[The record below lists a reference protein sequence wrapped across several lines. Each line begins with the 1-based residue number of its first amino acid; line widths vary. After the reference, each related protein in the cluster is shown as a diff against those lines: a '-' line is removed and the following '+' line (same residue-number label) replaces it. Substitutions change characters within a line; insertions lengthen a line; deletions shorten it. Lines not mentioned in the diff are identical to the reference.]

1 MGTYR
6 EESEK
11 AKAAR
16 REPAPDKM
24 ANVPS
29 KTRKPRPVMRWGV
42 FRRKSKDDPLSS
54 ALFNN
59 KPWSKFETMEQA
71 EEWIEKRLR
80 SIYVPK
86 DSTWTYQEQ
95 VEKERARWVI
105 KELK

>member
-1 MGTYR
+1 MSTYR

-29 KTRKPRPVMRWGV
+29 KSRRPKPVMRWGV
-42 FRRKSKDDPLSS
+42 YRLGGAMAS
-54 ALFNN
+54 ANFGN
-59 KPWSKFETMEQA
+59 KPWQEFETKAQA
-71 EEWIEKRLR
+71 EEWVEKRLR
-80 SIYVPK
+80 STHVPK
-86 DSTWTYQEQ
+86 DSTWTFQER
-95 VEKERARWVI
+95 VEKERARWAI